1 MSNCRSLRLASFGVT
16 LLWNCPAQPQV
27 PFDLD
32 TTFATAISRVYVA
45 SLVPLQNGDILVA
58 GRFQHPESSTLLGVG
73 RLTSEG
79 LWDLSFDASNLGSG
93 KIVPWNERIYVG
105 TTQTVRRLM
114 PTGVADP
121 EFISMN
127 LGAYFSSLQGG
138 DYHVYPDGR
147 VLMSGAHVLSDSIR
161 GFEGLYSLIWFTNT
175 GYLDTTRTHRLCNGV
190 IYAIEEQPDGKFL
203 CTGTM
208 TTYEGQPVN
217 TVFRVLADGALDTTF
232 EAPLQWYGEARDY
245 HTLQDGRI
253 LVSGPLKLIGSEDI
267 QGVIRLLSDGSLD
280 PSFNLL
286 DFDAT
291 FTPSQIPSVSS
302 ILQLSPDRFII
313 TGVFDKINGV
323 DRGGI
328 AMIDSSGALV
338 EDVFDGLGCGE
349 YEYAVSSGS
358 TTYKYIAG
366 IVPTQDGSF
375 YIHGGYHGYDD
386 GSTNDTTQ
394 RMVSRLYGLE
404 VGVREQEYST
414 VLSLFPN
421 PSDGPLRIASSG
433 LNWLGAGITV
443 FDPQGRKVAEGT
455 LLEESPE
462 LDLRDL
468 PSGCYVVQVTTT
480 QGQRLM
486 AKWTRE

>member
-1 MSNCRSLRLASFGVT
+1 
-16 LLWNCPAQPQV
+16 
-27 PFDLD
+27 
-32 TTFATAISRVYVA
+32 
-45 SLVPLQNGDILVA
+45 
-58 GRFQHPESSTLLGVG
+58 
-73 RLTSEG
+73 
-79 LWDLSFDASNLGSG
+79 
-93 KIVPWNERIYVG
+93 
-105 TTQTVRRLM
+105 
-114 PTGVADP
+114 
-121 EFISMN
+121 
-127 LGAYFSSLQGG
+127 
-138 DYHVYPDGR
+138 
-147 VLMSGAHVLSDSIR
+147 
-161 GFEGLYSLIWFTNT
+161 
-175 GYLDTTRTHRLCNGV
+175 
-190 IYAIEEQPDGKFL
+190 
-203 CTGTM
+203 
-208 TTYEGQPVN
+208 
-217 TVFRVLADGALDTTF
+217 
-232 EAPLQWYGEARDY
+232 
-245 HTLQDGRI
+245 
-253 LVSGPLKLIGSEDI
+253 
-267 QGVIRLLSDGSLD
+267 
-280 PSFNLL
+280 
-286 DFDAT
+286 
-291 FTPSQIPSVSS
+291 
-302 ILQLSPDRFII
+302 QLSPDRFII

-455 LLEESPE
+455 LLEEAPE